1 MGSLLKMLSFH
12 LIGLSQCNIFQD
24 AQKVFMSL
32 TLTGILKSQAQSTF
46 EDVGPIAAVW
56 LGLRPLEPCVHEEYV
71 Q

>member
-32 TLTGILKSQAQSTF
+32 TLTGILKSQAQGTF
-46 EDVGPIAAVW
+46 EDVGPIAAV
-56 LGLRPLEPCVHEEYV
+56 
-71 Q
+71 